1 MLLSFVLGSIY
12 LSCLGHM
19 LTIYGWGGGEYVE
32 FGAGGINFHPK
43 HLGGHQNSIGNL
55 YGGGGT

>member
-1 MLLSFVLGSIY
+1 MG
-12 LSCLGHM
+12 GR
-19 LTIYGWGGGEYVE
+19 GGGGGYVG

-55 YGGGGT
+55 YGGGHLKLTLIIGPV